1 MDDQNKKNEMVSAKS
16 RNRAIGLLALALI
29 SGFFSAEIVARP
41 QVYAV
46 NDTIEAVFGSPPEYI
61 GTTATG
67 DLRFAAYQGDDPSSL
82 ISYLL
87 LYQEGTSY
95 VGAADLEDHI
105 RSFVETQ
112 ARSVSGSTIH
122 FSFGRIGD
130 EVGAYFTIQYQYRN
144 QVAVKNAVA
153 IYRSGKLYQWA
164 MDYYPG
170 RNKGS
175 PKLFS
180 RYAESFKVEP

>member
-1 MDDQNKKNEMVSAKS
+1 MDDQNHNNEMVPGTS
-16 RNRAIGLLALALI
+16 RNKACGLLALALLC
-29 SGFFSAEIVARP
+29 GFFSAEVVARP

-46 NDTIEAVFGSPPEYI
+46 NDTIEAVFGSPPEYV
-61 GTTATG
+61 GTTVAG
-67 DLRFAAYQGDDPSSL
+67 DSRFAAYQGDDPNSL

-87 LYQEGTSY
+87 LYQEEATY
-95 VGAADLEDHI
+95 VGTADLESHI
-105 RSFVETQ
+105 RAFVEEQ
-112 ARSVSGSTIH
+112 AGTTGGSTIH

-144 QVAVKNAVA
+144 EVAVRNAVT
-153 IYRSGKLYQWA
+153 IYRAGKLYQWG

-170 RNKGS
+170 RNKAS

-180 RYAESFKVEP
+180 RYAESFKVDP